1 MKRQV
6 RLRLQN
12 SEMHI
17 TPSKKQT
24 KHNRTLRNA
33 ILHWYLHLYPMKEP
47 KNNLKTN
54 LLRAKNMPAFSIA
67 IASHLANIT
76 DCSFNSL
83 EEIKFWTTFHP
94 QKRET
99 RKTTTGFSLEITV
112 VLLLVICVCFFM
124 IQTPCGK
131 ILSFVERLASDQG
144 LAKCQIYV
152 KVYYVPS
159 SQW

>member
-1 MKRQV
+1 MLSCTVICIYIQWKSR
-6 RLRLQN
+6 
-12 SEMHI
+12 
-17 TPSKKQT
+17 
-24 KHNRTLRNA
+24 
-33 ILHWYLHLYPMKEP
+33 
-47 KNNLKTN
+47 KTIWKPIYCEQ
-54 LLRAKNMPAFSIA
+54 KNMPAFSIA

-131 ILSFVERLASDQG
+131 ILSFVERLASEQG
-144 LAKCQIYV
+144 LAKCQIYA
-152 KVYYVPS
+152 KVYYLPS